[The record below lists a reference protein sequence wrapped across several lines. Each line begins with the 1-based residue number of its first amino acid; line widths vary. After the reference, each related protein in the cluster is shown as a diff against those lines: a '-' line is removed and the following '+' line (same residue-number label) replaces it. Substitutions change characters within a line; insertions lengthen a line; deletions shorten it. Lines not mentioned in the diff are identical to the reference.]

1 MNPIKLA
8 LTSLLLSALT
18 GCGPS
23 EQATSPTEQAGSS
36 PFKLSGDVKHIMQ
49 WVLDP
54 AVDGVWDSAGSIIT
68 AAGTREL
75 APTTDE
81 GWLAVE
87 HSAAVVAA
95 SGNLL
100 LMPGRAVDDEGW
112 RNISQGLVEA
122 GLLAQA
128 AAKNQDSDALFD
140 AGGQIYR
147 VCKAC
152 HSVYV
157 QDDGASDLL

>member
-1 MNPIKLA
+1 MKRRELVLIGLLLA
-8 LTSLLLSALT
+8 LA

-23 EQATSPTEQAGSS
+23 EQAASPNEQADGAS
-36 PFKLSGDVKHIMQ
+36 PYKLTGDVKYLMQ

-54 AVDGVWDSAGSIIT
+54 AVDGVWDSSGSIIT
-68 AAGTREL
+68 AAGTRQLE
-75 APTTDE
+75 PTTNE
-81 GWLAVE
+81 GWRAVE

-100 LMPGRAVDDEGW
+100 MMPGRAVDDEAW
-112 RNISQGLVEA
+112 KNISLGLVEA
-122 GLLAQA
+122 GLQAQA
-128 AAKNQDSDALFD
+128 AAKAQDSEALFE
-140 AGGQIYR
+140 AGAQIYR

-157 QDDGASDLL
+157 QGDEASDGL

>member
-1 MNPIKLA
+1 MKRSTLAFATLLLA
-8 LTSLLLSALT
+8 LS

-23 EQATSPTEQAGSS
+23 EQAATQVAQAGAN
-36 PFKLSGDVKHIMQ
+36 PFKPSGDVQHIMK
-49 WVLDP
+49 WILDP
-54 AVDGVWDSAGSIIT
+54 AAYGVWDSAGSIIT
-68 AAGTREL
+68 AEGTREL

-100 LMPGRAVDDEGW
+100 LMPSRAVDAQAW
-112 RNISQGLVEA
+112 QNIAQGLVDA
-122 GLLAQA
+122 GLLAQE

-152 HSVYV
+152 HSIYV
-157 QDDGASDLL
+157 RGDAAQKAL

>member
-1 MNPIKLA
+1 MKQGKLA
-8 LTSLLLSALT
+8 LAALLLTLA
-18 GCGPS
+18 GCSPS
-23 EQATSPTEQAGSS
+23 EQAVAPVQQAAGNS
-36 PFKLSGDVKHIMQ
+36 FKLSGDVKHIMQ

-54 AVDGVWDSAGSIIT
+54 AADSVWDSAGSIIT

-87 HSAAVVAA
+87 HNAAVVAA

-100 LMPGRAVDDEGW
+100 LMPGRAVDDQGW
-112 RNISQGLVEA
+112 QNIAQGLVDA

-147 VCKAC
+147 VCKSC

-157 QDDGASDLL
+157 QGDEAEESP

>member
-1 MNPIKLA
+1 MKPSKLA
-8 LTSLLLSALT
+8 LAALLLTLA
-18 GCGPS
+18 GCG
-23 EQATSPTEQAGSS
+23 PTEQAPSQAVQAEAN

-54 AVDGVWDSAGSIIT
+54 AADSVWDSAGSIIT

-81 GWLAVE
+81 GWRAVE
-87 HSAAVVAA
+87 HNAAVVAA

-157 QDDGASDLL
+157 QGDEASDTL

>member
-1 MNPIKLA
+1 MKLYKLA
-8 LTSLLLSALT
+8 SFVLLFGSLFGCSPDERIALPEAQKGTSVY
-18 GCGPS
+18 
-23 EQATSPTEQAGSS
+23 
-36 PFKLSGDVKHIMQ
+36 KLSGDVKHIMQ

-54 AVDGVWDSAGSIIT
+54 AVDGIWGSAGTIIT
-68 AAGTREL
+68 ADGSKEL

-122 GLLAQA
+122 GLVAQA

-147 VCKAC
+147 ICKAC
-152 HSVYV
+152 HSVYI
-157 QDDGASDLL
+157 QGEEAPDIL

>member
-1 MNPIKLA
+1 MNLSRLA
-8 LTSLLLSALT
+8 LISLLLSGLAA
-18 GCGPS
+18 CSPS
-23 EQATSPTEQAGSS
+23 EQPASPTEQGGSN

-54 AVDGVWDSAGSIIT
+54 AAFGVWDSAGSIIT

-100 LMPGRAVDDEGW
+100 MIPGRAVDDEGW
-112 RNISQGLVEA
+112 KNISQGLVDA

-157 QDDGASDLL
+157 RGEKAGDLP

>member
-1 MNPIKLA
+1 MMHSKLVLA
-8 LTSLLLSALT
+8 SLLLALV
-18 GCGPS
+18 GCSPS
-23 EQATSPTEQAGSS
+23 EQASSQTEQAGSS

-157 QDDGASDLL
+157 QDDESLD

>member
-1 MNPIKLA
+1 MKQSKLA
-8 LTSLLLSALT
+8 LAVLFLALT

-23 EQATSPTEQAGSS
+23 EQAKTPEEQTGSN

-54 AVDGVWDSAGSIIT
+54 AADGVWDSAGSIIT
-68 AAGTREL
+68 AAGTKEL

-81 GWLAVE
+81 GWMAVE

-112 RNISQGLVEA
+112 QNIAQGLVEA

-152 HSVYV
+152 HSVYI
-157 QDDGASDLL
+157 QDEEATDTL

>member
-1 MNPIKLA
+1 MPPSKLLA
-8 LTSLLLSALT
+8 LSLLLTLAACS
-18 GCGPS
+18 PS
-23 EQATSPTEQAGSS
+23 EQATQQVEQAESNA
-36 PFKLSGDVKHIMQ
+36 FKLSGDVKHIMQ

-54 AVDGVWDSAGSIIT
+54 AAFGVWGSAGSIIT

-75 APTTDE
+75 APTTDD
-81 GWLAVE
+81 GWQAVE

-100 LMPGRAVDDEGW
+100 MMPGRAVDNEGW
-112 RNISQGLVEA
+112 KNIAQGLVDA

-140 AGGQIYR
+140 AGAQIYR

-152 HSVYV
+152 HSVYIRG
-157 QDDGASDLL
+157 DKAADSP

>member
-1 MNPIKLA
+1 MKQSKFA
-8 LTSLLLSALT
+8 LTALLFALA

-23 EQATSPTEQAGSS
+23 KQAASPIEQTGSS

-157 QDDGASDLL
+157 QDDESLD

>member
-1 MNPIKLA
+1 MMHSKLVLA
-8 LTSLLLSALT
+8 SLLLALV
-18 GCGPS
+18 GCSPS
-23 EQATSPTEQAGSS
+23 EQASTQAAQAGVN
-36 PFKLSGDVKHIMQ
+36 PFKPSGDVKHIMK
-49 WVLDP
+49 WVVDP
-54 AVDGVWDSAGSIIT
+54 AAFGVWDSAGSIIT

-100 LMPGRAVDDEGW
+100 LMPSRAVDDQGW
-112 RNISQGLVEA
+112 QSIAQGLVDA
-122 GLLAQA
+122 GLLAQE

-157 QDDGASDLL
+157 RGDGAQDIL

>member
-1 MNPIKLA
+1 MKQSKFVLA
-8 LTSLLLSALT
+8 TLLFALV

-23 EQATSPTEQAGSS
+23 EQAPSNTEQTGSS
-36 PFKLSGDVKHIMQ
+36 PFKLTGDVKHIMQ

-54 AVDGVWDSAGSIIT
+54 AVDGIWDSSGSIIT
-68 AAGTREL
+68 AAGTRQLE
-75 APTTDE
+75 PTTDE
-81 GWLAVE
+81 GWQVVE

-100 LMPGRAVDDEGW
+100 MMPGRAVDEEGW
-112 RNISQGLVEA
+112 KKISLGLVEA
-122 GLLAQA
+122 GLQAQA
-128 AAKNQDSDALFD
+128 AAKAQDAEALFE
-140 AGGQIYR
+140 AGAQIYR

-157 QDDGASDLL
+157 QGDESLDTL

>member
-1 MNPIKLA
+1 MKPSKLLLVSILLA
-8 LTSLLLSALT
+8 LV

-23 EQATSPTEQAGSS
+23 EQAPSPTEQTGSS
-36 PFKLSGDVKHIMQ
+36 PFKLTGDVKHIMQ

-54 AVDGVWDSAGSIIT
+54 AVDGVWDSSGSIIT
-68 AAGTREL
+68 AAGTKQLE
-75 APTTDE
+75 PTTDE

-112 RNISQGLVEA
+112 KNISLGLIEA
-122 GLLAQA
+122 GMQAQA
-128 AAKNQDSDALFD
+128 AAKAQDAEALFE
-140 AGGQIYR
+140 AGAQIYR

-157 QDDGASDLL
+157 QGDEASDTL

>member
-1 MNPIKLA
+1 MKHVKLA
-8 LTSLLLSALT
+8 LSALLLTLA

-23 EQATSPTEQAGSS
+23 EQPPSQSEQAGSS
-36 PFKLSGDVKHIMQ
+36 AFKLSGDVKHIMQ

-68 AAGTREL
+68 AAGTKEL

-81 GWLAVE
+81 GWRAVE
-87 HSAAVVAA
+87 HNAAVVAA

-112 RNISQGLVEA
+112 RNIAQGLVEA

-157 QDDGASDLL
+157 QDDENADIP

>member
-1 MNPIKLA
+1 MKHVKFA
-8 LTSLLLSALT
+8 LSALLLT
-18 GCGPS
+18 LAGCGPS
-23 EQATSPTEQAGSS
+23 EQPPSQSEQAGSS

-54 AVDGVWDSAGSIIT
+54 AADAVWDSAGSIIT

-87 HSAAVVAA
+87 HRAAVIAA

-112 RNISQGLVEA
+112 RNISQGLVDA
-122 GLLAQA
+122 GLLAQV

-147 VCKAC
+147 ICKAC

-157 QDDGASDLL
+157 QGDDAADTL

>member
-1 MNPIKLA
+1 MKHVKLA
-8 LTSLLLSALT
+8 LSALLLTLA

-23 EQATSPTEQAGSS
+23 EQAPTQSEQAGSS

-54 AVDGVWDSAGSIIT
+54 AADAVWDSAGSIIT

-87 HSAAVVAA
+87 HRAAVIAA

-112 RNISQGLVEA
+112 RNISQGLVDA

-128 AAKNQDSDALFD
+128 AAKSQDSDALFD

-147 VCKAC
+147 ICKAC

-157 QDDGASDLL
+157 QGDEASNTL